1 MADDQNEREGATGD
15 ARDAAWA
22 RPVDRLRVSG
32 VPANALNLNVN
43 GRQLTGPL
51 RGFGQMWQKTYR
63 ARLDGVDVTP
73 RQVIAEWKANFSKF
87 WPAGNTFYGPLT
99 GIAPGEVAVL
109 NLSMPGGAPLST
121 GVMVIFADEESFTFM
136 TPQGHM
142 LAAWITFSA
151 FEEEVSSHKEV
162 SSNEEAT
169 FNERGCTVVQAQAL
183 LRATDP
189 LSEIGLRLFGH
200 KTEDQ
205 FWRHTLQALS
215 AHFGAAVEVEQHVTC
230 VDTRLQWSQAG
241 NIWYSA
247 ALRTPLYAPV
257 HWLRRRLR
265 RA

>member
-1 MADDQNEREGATGD
+1 MNNEENKRA

-22 RPVDRLRVSG
+22 RPVDRLHVAG
-32 VPANALNLNVN
+32 VPEEALNLNVE

-63 ARLDGVDVTP
+63 VRLEGIDVSP
-73 RQVIAEWKANFSKF
+73 EKVIAEWKANFPKF
-87 WPAGNTFYGPLT
+87 WPAGNAFYGPLT

-109 NLSMPGGAPLST
+109 NLSMPGRVPLST
-121 GVMVIFADEESFTFM
+121 GVMVIYADEESFTFM

-151 FEEEVSSHKEV
+151 YEEEGV
-162 SSNEEAT
+162 
-169 FNERGCTVVQAQAL
+169 TVAQAQAL

-200 KTEDQ
+200 KREDA
-205 FWRHTLQALS
+205 FWRHTLRQLAV
-215 AHFGAAVEVEQHVTC
+215 HFGLQTEVEQQLVC

-241 NIWYSA
+241 NIWHSA
-247 ALRTPLYAPV
+247 ALRTPLLAPL
-257 HWLRRRLR
+257 HWLRRLLHRK
-265 RA
+265 

>member
-1 MADDQNEREGATGD
+1 MVEHESEKATRDATG
-15 ARDAAWA
+15 RESEWA
-22 RPVDRLRVSG
+22 RPVGRLQVSN
-32 VPANALNLNVN
+32 VPEEAINLNVN

-51 RGFGQMWQKTYR
+51 RGFGQMWQKTYQV
-63 ARLDGVDVTP
+63 RLHGSKASP
-73 RQVIAEWKANFSKF
+73 REVIAEWKANFQKF
-87 WPAGNTFYGPLT
+87 WPEGNTFYGPLT

-109 NLSMPGGAPLST
+109 NLSMPGRVPLST

-151 FEEEVSSHKEV
+151 FEEEVSS
-162 SSNEEAT
+162 NES
-169 FNERGCTVVQAQAL
+169 CTVVQAQAL

-200 KTEDQ
+200 KTEDA
-205 FWRHTLQALS
+205 FWQHTLEALA
-215 AHFGAAVEVEQHVTC
+215 AHFGVTAKAEQRVVC
-230 VDTRLQWSQAG
+230 VDPRLQWSQAG
-241 NIWYSA
+241 NIWHSA

-265 RA
+265 SS

>member
-1 MADDQNEREGATGD
+1 MEDRENKDRA

-22 RPVDRLRVSG
+22 KPVDRLRVSG
-32 VPANALNLNVN
+32 VPDGALNLNVE

-51 RGFGQMWQKTYR
+51 RGFGKMWQKTYR
-63 ARLDGVDVTP
+63 VRLDGVEATP
-73 RQVIAEWKANFSKF
+73 QEVIAAWKENFSKF
-87 WPAGNTFYGPLT
+87 WPEGNAFYGPLT

-109 NLSMPGGAPLST
+109 NLSMPGRIPLST

-151 FEEEVSSHKEV
+151 FEEDDTK
-162 SSNEEAT
+162 
-169 FNERGCTVVQAQAL
+169 VVQVQAL

-200 KTEDQ
+200 KSEDE
-205 FWRHTLQALS
+205 FWRHTLKALA
-215 AHFGAAVEVEQHVTC
+215 AHFGVTASVEQQVTC
-230 VDTRLQWSQAG
+230 VDPRLQWSQAG
-241 NIWYSA
+241 NIWHSA

-257 HWLRRRLR
+257 HWLRRMIR
-265 RA
+265 RS

>member
-1 MADDQNEREGATGD
+1 MSEHDNEKAARE
-15 ARDAAWA
+15 AAWA
-22 RPVDRLRVSG
+22 KPVDRLHVSG
-32 VPANALNLNVN
+32 VPADAINLNVE

-63 ARLDGVDVTP
+63 VRLSGVDVSP
-73 RQVIAEWKANFSKF
+73 QEVIAEWKANFSKF
-87 WPAGNTFYGPLT
+87 WPEGNTFYGPLT

-109 NLSMPGGAPLST
+109 NLSMPGRVPLST

-151 FEEEVSSHKEV
+151 YEEDGS
-162 SSNEEAT
+162 
-169 FNERGCTVVQAQAL
+169 TVAQAQAL

-200 KTEDQ
+200 KSEDA
-205 FWRHTLQALS
+205 FWRHTLKSLA
-215 AHFGAAVEVEQHVTC
+215 AHFGVVAEVAYEVTC
-230 VDTRLQWSQAG
+230 VDTRLQWTQAG
-241 NIWYSA
+241 NIWHSA

>member
-1 MADDQNEREGATGD
+1 MDEREKEKA
-15 ARDAAWA
+15 AREAAWA

-32 VPANALNLNVN
+32 VSEEALNLNVE

-63 ARLDGVDVTP
+63 VRLHGAQVSP
-73 RQVIAEWKANFSKF
+73 REVIAAWKAHFSEF
-87 WPAGNTFYGPLT
+87 WPEGNRFYGPIT

-109 NLSMPGGAPLST
+109 NLSMPGRVPLST

-142 LAAWITFSA
+142 LSAWITFSA
-151 FEEEVSSHKEV
+151 YEEEGTTI
-162 SSNEEAT
+162 A
-169 FNERGCTVVQAQAL
+169 QALAL

-189 LSEIGLRLFGH
+189 LIETALRLFGH
-200 KTEDQ
+200 KTEDD
-205 FWRHTLQALS
+205 FWRHTLEKLA
-215 AHFGAAVEVEQHVTC
+215 AHFDVTAQAEQEVIC
-230 VDTRLQWSQAG
+230 VDPRLQWSQAG
-241 NIWYSA
+241 NIWHSA
-247 ALRTPLYAPV
+247 MLRTPLFAPL